1 MKPSQIKLKNTSKKI
16 VVILKLGFIASIIVM
31 ALALIAIGILMF
43 SKEDVK
49 SSFLAAFEVTANN
62 GTTISIALQSLL
74 VMFVFMLIDTLLISA
89 ILFIIHA
96 IFKDIQKGNSPFLDQ
111 NTTRI
116 KRIAIIAIILSI
128 VGSSSD
134 ALVDYFTIGELTWK
148 VNIIGLI
155 ASIIIYCIA
164 LIFRY
169 GCDLQQE
176 SDETLCQ

>member
-62 GTTISIALQSLL
+62 GTTISIAPQSLL

-155 ASIIIYCIA
+155 ASIIIYCFA
-164 LIFRY
+164 LLFRI
-169 GCDLQQE
+169 GWN
-176 SDETLCQ
+176 